1 MCQQSTSMKYRK
13 PRDSRGVEGSWPPPA
28 LFLVCLLVGLCP

>member
-13 PRDSRGVEGSWPPPA
+13 PRDLGVGAAGSRPA